1 MAYYNY
7 YTTPANQTPELAVKL
22 RQALETLGLTVETL
36 DFTAQSGNFVLAN
49 DASGNEVFKWA
60 TNNSISVCGQDVGV
74 SSQHLMMQTS
84 PVSIAATVH
93 AVCLMSA
100 QGSNPS
106 PCREVVIIGRSGST
120 YMGFAAGAIMEG
132 SSQWDV
138 ALIYNMS
145 GESQSII
152 SVTPIRNA
160 GNPICA
166 FSLGMLDGQYLDKCY
181 WCVYAPPAA
190 TTSAGTVAGAPCV
203 LINGY
208 VLMME

>member
-49 DASGNEVFKWA
+49 DASGNEIFKWS
-60 TNNSISVCGQDVGV
+60 TNNIISVCGQDVGA
-74 SSQHLMMQTS
+74 SNLMTQTS
-84 PVSIAATVH
+84 PISIAATAH

-106 PCREVVIIGRSGST
+106 PCREVVIIAKSGST
-120 YMGFAAGAIMEG
+120 YMGFAAWTGTEG
-132 SSQWDV
+132 SSQWDY
-138 ALIYNMS
+138 AYIYNMS

-166 FSLGMLDGQYLDKCY
+166 FSLGTLDGQYLDKCY

-190 TTSAGTVAGAPCV
+190 TTSAGTVAGTPCV